1 MSCSKRGLSKL
12 THCGEQIL
20 SLRAPPARV
29 PAATISGGR
38 PPGTLAPRAAET
50 VGTAPGELCL
60 PADVCPLV
68 WDSSSLVFPP
78 HTPWV
83 CHGPWFCCQQWE
95 LPRSARPPL
104 SPPWQLWLEVQ
115 GCPGEELHA
124 THGTQE
130 HCSWLCWWHLTWAT
144 AATEWVL
151 GSLAARHVG
160 LGDSLDLLSH
170 ETSLSGFH

>member
-1 MSCSKRGLSKL
+1 MSCSHLYKL
-12 THCGEQIL
+12 TRCGEQIL
-20 SLRAPPARV
+20 SLRAPPAHV

-38 PPGTLAPRAAET
+38 PPGTQTPSTAET

-68 WDSSSLVFPP
+68 WDSSSLIFPP

-104 SPPWQLWLEVQ
+104 SPPWQLWLGGAGMPWQ
-115 GCPGEELHA
+115 GASRHA
-124 THGTQE
+124 WHTGRSLSALLVASHLG
-130 HCSWLCWWHLTWAT
+130 HCSN
-144 AATEWVL
+144 
-151 GSLAARHVG
+151 
-160 LGDSLDLLSH
+160 
-170 ETSLSGFH
+170 